1 MNQEDKKAYW
11 RFTIRYNFLLLGC
24 LYFLLLG
31 LIIYN
36 AMDRFEGVINVWKLV
51 LYLVTLAGSFGAWI
65 YCIRKSWLLTSF
77 DSSLRV
83 ATMAYLFGAPIIL
96 LFETGDIVMA
106 IMQLMGKGS
115 FGNFD

>member
-1 MNQEDKKAYW
+1 MNQEEKKAYW
-11 RFTIRYNFLLLGC
+11 RFTIRYNFLLLSG

-31 LIIYN
+31 FIIYN
-36 AMDRFEGVINVWKLV
+36 AMDRFEGVINVWKLL
-51 LYLVTLAGSFGAWI
+51 LYLVTLAGSFGTWI

-106 IMQLMGKGS
+106 VMQMMGKWP
-115 FGNFD
+115 FG

>member
-1 MNQEDKKAYW
+1 MEQEDKKAYW
-11 RFTIRYNFLLLGC
+11 RFTTRYNFLLLGS

-36 AMDRFEGVINVWKLV
+36 AIDRFEGVINVWKLL
-51 LYLVTLAGSFGAWI
+51 LYLLTLVGSFGAWI
-65 YCIRKSWLLTSF
+65 YCIWKSWLLTSF
-77 DSSLRV
+77 DGSLRV

-106 IMQLMGKGS
+106 VMQMMGKWP
-115 FGNFD
+115 FG

>member
-1 MNQEDKKAYW
+1 MYQEEKKAYW

-31 LIIYN
+31 LIISN
-36 AMDRFEGVINVWKLV
+36 AMDRFGGVINVWKLL
-51 LYLVTLAGSFGAWI
+51 LYLVTLAGSFGSWI

-83 ATMAYLFGAPIIL
+83 ATMAYLFGAPVVL

-106 IMQLMGKGS
+106 VMQMMGKGS